1 MALMQ
6 CLVICIFLIISGGGA
21 ATSRIEP
28 IIELPSGVGE
38 DNWYCES
45 WKLAVENN
53 NAGAWDRETCDDFAK
68 SYMTDYRYLS
78 DSIAVASYARAY
90 ANSVKVTPRDAWIF
104 DIDDTLLSLV
114 SYCDQSLVK
123 SVRHKDCKN
132 SSSGDDDLD
141 LPSLPAS
148 LQLYKTIQKLGFKIF
163 LISERKQSQ
172 LNNTIE
178 NLCRVGYNNWDKLI
192 LRDTCDE
199 DKSSL
204 VFKSEKRIEV
214 VEEGYIIQGNCG
226 DQWSDLLGYAT
237 AVRSFKFPNLMYYT
251 K

>member
-148 LQLYKTIQKLGFKIF
+148 LQLYKTIQK
-163 LISERKQSQ
+163 
-172 LNNTIE
+172 
-178 NLCRVGYNNWDKLI
+178 
-192 LRDTCDE
+192 DTCDE

>member
-1 MALMQ
+1 MAALMQ
-6 CLVICIFLIISGGGA
+6 CLVICIFLIAGGAA

-123 SVRHKDCKN
+123 SVGHKDCKN
-132 SSSGDDDLD
+132 SSSDDDDLD